1 MGQLWSKG
9 QAGFVKTVRVELEMA
24 FSFPL
29 WFSEFLSTCNWGR
42 LCLQEFSFL
51 TGTPFGSE

>member
-1 MGQLWSKG
+1 MGQPKG
-9 QAGFVKTVRVELEMA
+9 QVGFVKTVHVELEMA

-29 WFSEFLSTCNWGR
+29 WFSGFLSTCNWGR